1 MDHNKARA
9 PRRDLRD
16 LQDFRISEVIFVI
29 FDEAHV
35 PGSEVYGTCCGP
47 LVRISRGVFYR
58 KMYLKLIVLCA
69 IVVD

>member
-9 PRRDLRD
+9 SRRDLRD

>member
-1 MDHNKARA
+1 MDQNKARA

-35 PGSEVYGTCCGP
+35 PGSEVYGTCGP
-47 LVRISRGVFYR
+47 LVMISEGVFCR